1 MIKTQN
7 DRARLI
13 GKEDVR
19 RVLWDTTVAGL
30 DPDGGIPTPVGTG
43 IRDYCL
49 GSDVEEAQLE
59 IGARLREQLVDE
71 ISERIAQKIP
81 HLRAL
86 ELLEIRRAYLE
97 ALTTLL
103 ER

>member
-1 MIKTQN
+1 MIKS
-7 DRARLI
+7 RLI
-13 GKEDVR
+13 GKEEVR
-19 RVLWDTTVAGL
+19 RALWDIALSGL

-97 ALTTLL
+97 ALAPLL
-103 ER
+103 GR